1 MNPFQL
7 GVVTIGAIPVAL
19 STLAAGNPVL
29 LKKLTIFNTGSG
41 VVYLGSSTMNLT
53 TMAGVVAVIPAGTN
67 FPIGSDH
74 MIDKVDWQKY
84 SIHGSHATDLV
95 VVTGETVS

>member
-1 MNPFQL
+1 MNPFQI
-7 GVVTIGAIPVAL
+7 GVITIGASPVAL
-19 STLAAGNPVL
+19 STLAAGNPAL

-41 VVYLGSSTMNLT
+41 VVYLGSSTMNIT
-53 TMAGVVAVIPAGTN
+53 TMAGVVAVIPAGAN